1 MCVPKFGTKR
11 PNLGMRVH
19 NLGNLY
25 VRGGEVFTT
34 FEPIYNSNAFGS
46 RDNSNRAHDDM
57 LLVQNGCESM
67 PSSYRD
73 ILSTTRATLPH
84 TTQKMVEKVTHAVVP
99 YESVR
104 GSVL

>member
-1 MCVPKFGTKR
+1 MCVPKFGIKR
-11 PNLGMRVH
+11 PNFGMRVH

-25 VRGGEVFTT
+25 VKGEGFTT
-34 FEPIYNSNAFGS
+34 FEPIYSNNAFGA
-46 RDNSNRAHDDM
+46 RDSSNRAHDDM
-57 LLVQNGCESM
+57 LPFQNGYGNM
-67 PSSYRD
+67 LSSYRD

-84 TTQKMVEKVTHAVVP
+84 TTQKTAKKVTHAVVP